1 MTATMVTEALTSL
14 LTRELRCIQRELDR
28 YPSEDQIWQSH
39 PALPNTSGTLALH
52 AAGNLLHFI
61 GAVFGDTGYQRDRD
75 AEFQRR
81 DVSRA
86 ELQRSLRDAVDVVE
100 RTLPGITEA
109 QLEDWYP
116 IPVAGQRIRSGEF
129 LMHLAVHLAYHLG
142 QIDYHRRVI
151 TGDANGAGAV
161 SPAELS
167 SAVPVTA

>member
-1 MTATMVTEALTSL
+1 MRATMVTETLAAL
-14 LTRELRCIQRELDR
+14 LTRELRCIQRELEK
-28 YPSEDQIWQSH
+28 YPSEAQIWQTH
-39 PALPNTSGTLALH
+39 PALPNTAGTLALH

-61 GAVFGDTGYQRDRD
+61 GSVFGDTGYQRDRD

-81 DVSRA
+81 DVARA
-86 ELQRSLRDAVDVVE
+86 ELLRALREAVDVVE
-100 RTLPGITEA
+100 RTLPGVTAA

-116 IPVAGQRIRSGEF
+116 LPVAGRRIRSGEF

-151 TGDANGAGAV
+151 TGDVVGVGAV

-167 SAVPVTA
+167 SAIPVPA

>member
-1 MTATMVTEALTSL
+1 MVTEALAAL
-14 LTRELRCIQRELDR
+14 LTRELRCIQRELER
-28 YPSEDQIWQSH
+28 YPAEAQIWQAH

-61 GAVFGDTGYQRDRD
+61 GAVFGDTGYERDRD

-86 ELQRSLRDAVDVVE
+86 ELLRTLAEAVDVVG

-116 IPVAGQRIRSGEF
+116 FPVAGRRIRSGEF

-151 TGDANGAGAV
+151 TGDAKGAGAV
-161 SPAELS
+161 SPVELS

>member
-1 MTATMVTEALTSL
+1 MTATMVTEALAAL
-14 LTRELRCIQRELDR
+14 LTRELRCIQRELEG
-28 YPSEDQIWQSH
+28 YPSEAQIWQTH
-39 PALPNTSGTLALH
+39 PALPNTGGTLALH

-61 GAVFGDTGYQRDRD
+61 GSVFGDSGYQRDRD

-81 DVSRA
+81 DVSRV
-86 ELQRSLRDAVDVVE
+86 ELLLALREAVDVVQ
-100 RTLPGITEA
+100 RTLPGVTEA

-116 IPVAGQRIRSGEF
+116 LPVSGRRIRTGEF
-129 LMHLAVHLAYHLG
+129 LMHLTVHLAYHLG

-151 TGDANGAGAV
+151 TGDAKGAGAV